1 MNSTKDNFDRLSKS
15 LSIPKKIISLWIYLH
30 TQVDVFYRGEPVHGS
45 PFTVNVT
52 DQTHGVQVVNFDQA
66 ERFFENREADIPI
79 MIPEGASSNYL
90 TCRVTD
96 PEMQILP
103 HELIYDRQSNL
114 HHIRFVPI
122 RPGRHKV
129 EVEYDGVPVEGS
141 PFILNI
147 EGNEGHKKVFA
158 SGDGLKG
165 GKINKRSVDFVFGL
179 LFEASCLF

>member
-1 MNSTKDNFDRLSKS
+1 MNSTKDIFDRLSKS

-129 EVEYDGVPVEGS
+129 EVEYDGAPVEGS

-165 GKINKRSVDFVFGL
+165 GKINKRSVDFGFGL
-179 LFEASCLF
+179 LF